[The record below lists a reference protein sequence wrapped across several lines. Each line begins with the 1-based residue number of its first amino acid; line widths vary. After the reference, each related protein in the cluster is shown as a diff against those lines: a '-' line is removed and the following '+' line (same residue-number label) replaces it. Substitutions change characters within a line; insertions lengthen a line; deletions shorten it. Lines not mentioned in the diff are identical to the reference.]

1 MSLISKY
8 NGNMNVIGR
17 LLKEYRE
24 KEKISYEQLSAKLE
38 LMGISIHK
46 QSIYDIENNKR
57 TVKDYELNGFAKV
70 LDVEIKDFY
79 INTDNASEFVDF
91 PCSPVGEYNI
101 VSEPLSHSADLK
113 CIHYAG
119 EIGRE
124 ADIIPGQ
131 FEGEDL
137 NPK

>member
-1 MSLISKY
+1 MELSTMSLISKY

-57 TVKDYELNGFAKV
+57 TVKDYELFGLAYI
-70 LDVEIKDFY
+70 LGIDVNDLLRDIKKQY
-79 INTDNASEFVDF
+79 
-91 PCSPVGEYNI
+91 
-101 VSEPLSHSADLK
+101 K
-113 CIHYAG
+113 
-119 EIGRE
+119 
-124 ADIIPGQ
+124 
-131 FEGEDL
+131 
-137 NPK
+137 

>member
-1 MSLISKY
+1 MELSNMSLIAKY

-57 TVKDYELNGFAKV
+57 TVKDYELFGLAYI
-70 LDVEIKDFY
+70 LGIDVNDLLEDIKKQY
-79 INTDNASEFVDF
+79 
-91 PCSPVGEYNI
+91 
-101 VSEPLSHSADLK
+101 K
-113 CIHYAG
+113 
-119 EIGRE
+119 
-124 ADIIPGQ
+124 
-131 FEGEDL
+131 
-137 NPK
+137 